1 MSKLKAIIFDL
12 DGTLADTLPLCISS
26 FQKALEQI
34 NEKKY
39 SHAEVTE
46 YFGLTEEGICRSLA
60 GDRWQECLDL
70 YVKIYKENHDL
81 CPSLF
86 DGVKKSLDFIK
97 NNGYKMALVTGKGV
111 HSVFITLD
119 YYGIRNYFEFVET
132 GSNEGLIKDKCLT
145 KILNCWEIFP
155 EEAAYLGDQPT
166 DITCSRKAGV
176 IPIGV
181 AWASTTDRQALE
193 KENPYK
199 IFDKIE
205 EFQDWLESR
214 TNHSQEISIK
224 LQNT

>member
-1 MSKLKAIIFDL
+1 MNNLKAIIFDL

-26 FQKALEQI
+26 FQKTLEQI
-34 NEKKY
+34 NGREY
-39 SHAEVTE
+39 SHGEVTE

-60 GDRWQECLDL
+60 GERWQECLDL
-70 YVKIYKENHDL
+70 YVKIYKENHGL

-86 DGVKKSLDFIK
+86 EGVKETLDFIK

-132 GSNEGLIKDKCLT
+132 GSNEGLIKDKCIL
-145 KILNCWEIFP
+145 KILNRWEILS

-176 IPIGV
+176 LPIGV
-181 AWASTTDRQALE
+181 AWASTTDRFSLE

-199 IFDKIE
+199 IFDKIS
-205 EFQDWLESR
+205 EFQGWLEEI
-214 TNHSQEISIK
+214 TNNSEEICFK
-224 LQNT
+224 K